1 VIAGSATS
9 TLKKE
14 AQLMRA
20 HNINLPDG
28 ETIFVGI
35 DMHQRQWRV
44 TTRTGEVE
52 LTSASIPGDWQSLRH
67 SLERYHGH
75 PLEVV
80 YEAGCF
86 GYWLHDRLVEF
97 GAQCIV
103 TPPSLIPQE
112 SGNRVKTDKRDSRK
126 LALLLAKGM
135 LKRVYV
141 PTPQER
147 EQRAVARRRRQLIRE
162 RVRAQNRIKAEL
174 RFYGIRLPEITG
186 RWSKLYV
193 ENLSR
198 IRFSTRWQ
206 QESFES
212 LLAQYEFFTKQIERQ
227 TRLLRSLSQTAEYRE
242 RVQIL
247 QSIPGVGLIA
257 AMEMLLEL
265 QDVARFRRADQLAAY
280 VGLTPAQ
287 HSSGDV
293 VRMGRITRSGKNSLR
308 GTLVEAAWRM
318 VSKDSAMRKQYEQIK
333 ARAGVKRAIVA
344 VARRLLLRAR
354 RMLLDGRAYVA
365 QPVAA

>member
-1 VIAGSATS
+1 
-9 TLKKE
+9 
-14 AQLMRA
+14 MRA

-44 TTRTGEVE
+44 TIRTVEVE
-52 LTSASIPGDWQSLRH
+52 LMSAGIPGDWQSLRRL
-67 SLERYHGH
+67 LERYHGH
-75 PLEVV
+75 PVEVV

-103 TPPSLIPQE
+103 TPPSLIPRE
-112 SGNRVKTDKRDSRK
+112 SGNRVKTDRRDSRK

-147 EQRAVARRRRQLIRE
+147 EQRAVVRRRRQLIRE
-162 RVRAQNRIKAEL
+162 RVRTQNRIKAEL
-174 RFYGIRLPEITG
+174 RFYGLRLPEITG

-193 ENLSR
+193 ENLHR

-212 LLAQYEFFTKQIERQ
+212 LLAQYEFFTQQIERQ
-227 TRLLRSLSQTAEYRE
+227 TRLLRSLSQAAEYRE

-257 AMEMLLEL
+257 AMELLLEL

-318 VSKDSAMRKQYEQIK
+318 VSKDSAMRRQYEGLK
-333 ARAGVKRAIVA
+333 VRAGAKRAIIA

-365 QPVAA
+365 EPVAA

>member
-1 VIAGSATS
+1 
-9 TLKKE
+9 
-14 AQLMRA
+14 MRA

-35 DMHQRQWRV
+35 DMHQRQWRI
-44 TTRTGEVE
+44 TIRTGEVE

-75 PLEVV
+75 PIEVV

-147 EQRAVARRRRQLIRE
+147 EQRAVVRRRRQLIRE
-162 RVRAQNRIKAEL
+162 RVE
-174 RFYGIRLPEITG
+174 
-186 RWSKLYV
+186 
-193 ENLSR
+193 
-198 IRFSTRWQ
+198 
-206 QESFES
+206 
-212 LLAQYEFFTKQIERQ
+212 
-227 TRLLRSLSQTAEYRE
+227 
-242 RVQIL
+242 IL

-257 AMEMLLEL
+257 AMELLLEL

-318 VSKDSAMRKQYEQIK
+318 VSKDRAMRKQYKQIK
-333 ARAGVKRAIVA
+333 ARAGAKRAIVA
-344 VARRLLLRAR
+344 VSRRLLLRAR

>member
-1 VIAGSATS
+1 
-9 TLKKE
+9 
-14 AQLMRA
+14 MRA
-20 HNINLPDG
+20 HNINLPEG

-44 TTRTGEVE
+44 TVRTGEVE
-52 LTSASIPGDWQSLRH
+52 LTSAGIPGDWESLRH
-67 SLERYHGH
+67 LLERYHGH
-75 PLEVV
+75 PVEAV

-141 PTPQER
+141 PTPRER

-162 RVRAQNRIKAEL
+162 RVRTQNRIKAEL
-174 RFYGIRLPEITG
+174 RFYGLRLPEVTG

-206 QESFES
+206 QESFGS
-212 LLAQYEFFTKQIERQ
+212 LLAQYEFFTQQLARQ
-227 TRLLRSLSQTAEYRE
+227 TMLLRALSQTAEYRE
-242 RVQIL
+242 RVRIL

-293 VRMGRITRSGKNSLR
+293 VRMGRITKSGKNSLR

-318 VSKDSAMRKQYEQIK
+318 IAKDSAMRSQYEQLK
-333 ARAGVKRAIVA
+333 ARAGAKRAVVV

-365 QPVAA
+365 EPVAA

>member
-1 VIAGSATS
+1 
-9 TLKKE
+9 
-14 AQLMRA
+14 MRA

-44 TTRTGEVE
+44 TIRTVEVE
-52 LTSASIPGDWQSLRH
+52 LLSASIPGDWPSLRN
-67 SLERYHGH
+67 SMERYHGH
-75 PLEVV
+75 PIEVV

-135 LKRVYV
+135 LKRVCV

-147 EQRAVARRRRQLIRE
+147 EQRAVVRRRQLIRE
-162 RVRAQNRIKAEL
+162 RVRTQNRIKAEL

-186 RWSKLYV
+186 WWSKLYV

-212 LLAQYEFFTKQIERQ
+212 LLAQYEFFTKQIEGQ
-227 TRLLRSLSQTAEYRE
+227 NRLLRALSQTAEYRE
-242 RVQIL
+242 RVWIL
-247 QSIPGVGLIA
+247 QSITGVGLIA
-257 AMEMLLEL
+257 AMELLLEL

-280 VGLTPAQ
+280 VGLTPTQ

-318 VSKDSAMRKQYEQIK
+318 ISKDSAMRKQYEQLK
-333 ARAGVKRAIVA
+333 ARCGAKRAIVA
-344 VARRLLLRAR
+344 IARRLLLRAR

-365 QPVAA
+365 EPVAA